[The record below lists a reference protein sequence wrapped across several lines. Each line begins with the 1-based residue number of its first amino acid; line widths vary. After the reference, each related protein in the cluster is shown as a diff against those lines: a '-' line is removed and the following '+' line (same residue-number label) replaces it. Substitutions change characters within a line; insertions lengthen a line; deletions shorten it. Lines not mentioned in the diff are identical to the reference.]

1 MPGITAMESLQFSDD
16 SLTLLLIVMTLNLEK
31 IVYRSIYLMIF
42 TAMNKHLFLQMSSC
56 VGIIQNFVT
65 P

>member
-31 IVYRSIYLMIF
+31 IVDRSIYLMIF
-42 TAMNKHLFLQMSSC
+42 TAMNKHLFLQMFSC
-56 VGIIQNFVT
+56 VGIIHNFVT